1 MSEVKFTPLLG
12 GCDEGPVCSL
22 LEIGGTRLLLDCGSY
37 SHNINKT
44 KLLEISNDLVANGGI
59 DAVIISHA
67 DVIHLG
73 GLPLICGKNTFGGV
87 PVICTNPVYKFGQ
100 MVLYDLY
107 LNTEM
112 EGIDPNDNN
121 SKYHEKLY
129 DMDDIDK
136 SLSNV
141 HTVRYSQTIT
151 LAEVTDEYSFKH
163 ISFCAYPSG
172 RTLGGSIWRIRYGST
187 DVVYAMDINLK
198 REIVVDGAAAALDSL
213 PKNPA
218 LLIVEGGC
226 ISRNEGLSGRRK
238 KGDESSQLIQT
249 ILETVRD
256 VRTEG
261 NVLIPCESAARA
273 LEIMQILGKYWFE
286 NKLAQYHLIFL
297 SHMAHNILEFARCHL
312 EWASDL
318 LSADFFNGKQ
328 NPFELPAL
336 NLARSVREIERLY
349 PGPKVVIA
357 TDSSLSCGLS
367 KELLLK
373 WGGDPRSRIIFTD
386 ESDRGSFA
394 YEIRSKVPPIVVT
407 VNKPQRVELTG
418 EELANYQRE
427 VEKKRRDKEDIET
440 RERREKE
447 LSLLASTRGIMDDE
461 ERYDD
466 AEIESIITESNDSKK
481 KRSIWDI
488 SLAKSKKSKSSKTSK
503 FIEPQ
508 FPMFQSKDV
517 NLEYSEFGASISD
530 LVFPDNMAS
539 TSNTNKAKSDSMTSP
554 RSTQALISQNDE
566 IDKNEIPW
574 KLVAVSMRTQ
584 LTCSMKDVSLGGRAE
599 LKSIKTLLSKINPIR
614 VAVIRGSENDCENL
628 MSTIKA
634 TSVECYSPRNNES
647 VAFKVQGGSVKLS
660 INPSFL
666 PTVRRVKGIPDGENQ
681 EVICQL
687 YSLNGRITESET
699 TTDGVRIVKWKG
711 GIDEE
716 NTEQQLVNE
725 EVQEK
730 DVIGN
735 DGDILPDEYEN
746 SEMQLDISPCTSSLV
761 SIGEVTL
768 NSLKQQIESNGIAV
782 EYRIGS
788 EGAMLVLLG
797 QVLIKKDVNNFII
810 EGPPV
815 PTFWE
820 ARKALYQQFS
830 FV

>member
-1 MSEVKFTPLLG
+1 MSAEVRFTPLLG
-12 GCDEGPVCSL
+12 GSEEGPICSL
-22 LEIGGTRLLLDCGSY
+22 LEIGGARLLLDCGSY
-37 SHNINKT
+37 THDMNKT

-67 DVIHLG
+67 DMIHLG
-73 GLPLICGKNTFGGV
+73 GLPIICGKNTFGGV
-87 PVICTNPVYKFGQ
+87 PVVCTSPVYKFGQ

-107 LNTEM
+107 LNKEM
-112 EGIDPNDNN
+112 EGVDISDNT
-121 SKYHEKLY
+121 KHHEKVF

-141 HTVRYSQTIT
+141 HTVRYSQSVT
-151 LAEVTDEYSFKH
+151 LAEITDGYYRH
-163 ISFCAYPSG
+163 ISLCAYPSG

-187 DVVYAMDINLK
+187 DVVYAMDFNLK
-198 REIVVDGAAAALDSL
+198 RETVVDGAALDSL

-226 ISRNEGLSGRRK
+226 ISRNDGLTGSRRRK
-238 KGDESSQLIQT
+238 DRDDSSILIQT

-261 NVLIPCESAARA
+261 NVLIPCESAGRA
-273 LEIMQILGKYWFE
+273 LEIMQVLGKYWFE

-297 SHMAHNILEFARCHL
+297 SHMAHNIMEFARCHL

-318 LSADFFNGKQ
+318 LSQGFFNGKQ

-336 NLARSVREIERLY
+336 NVARSVREVERLY

-386 ESDRGSFA
+386 ESDKSSFA

-407 VNKPQRVELTG
+407 VTTPQRVELAG
-418 EELANYQRE
+418 EELANHQRDA
-427 VEKKRRDKEDIET
+427 EKKRRDKEDVEI
-440 RERREKE
+440 RERRQKE
-447 LSLLASTRGIMDDE
+447 LSLLTSTRGNLDEEERDDDLEVEEIKQTETNDDE
-461 ERYDD
+461 
-466 AEIESIITESNDSKK
+466 SKK
-481 KRSIWDI
+481 KRSIWDK
-488 SLAKSKKSKSSKTSK
+488 SPNKSKKSKTSKTSK

-508 FPMFQSKDV
+508 FPMFQSKEI
-517 NLEYSEFGASISD
+517 NLEYSEYGASISD
-530 LVFPDNMAS
+530 LVFQDMTTTSS
-539 TSNTNKAKSDSMTSP
+539 TTKTKNELTTASP
-554 RSTQALISQNDE
+554 RSSQALIAQTED

-584 LTCSMKDVSLGGRAE
+584 LTCSMKDVPLGGRAD
-599 LKSIKTLLSKINPIR
+599 LKATKILLSKVNPTR

-628 MSTIKA
+628 MNTIKA
-634 TSVECYSPRNNES
+634 TSVDCYCPKNNES
-647 VAFKVQGGSVKLS
+647 VSFKVQGGSVRLS
-660 INPSFL
+660 IDPSFL
-666 PTVRRVKGIPDGENQ
+666 PTVRKVKGIPDGESQ
-681 EVICQL
+681 EVVCQL
-687 YSLNGRITESET
+687 YSLNGRVAESDATTE
-699 TTDGVRIVKWKG
+699 GIRIVKWKG
-711 GIDEE
+711 GTEDEVLA
-716 NTEQQLVNE
+716 EQPANE
-725 EVQEK
+725 EGVEK
-730 DVIGN
+730 DEAAIDDVVPEI
-735 DGDILPDEYEN
+735 YEN
-746 SEMQLDISPCTSSLV
+746 EMQLEISQSTSSLV

-768 NSLKQQIESNGIAV
+768 NSLKQQIEANGTAV

-797 QVLIKKDVNNFII
+797 QVLIRKDVNNFII
-810 EGPPV
+810 EGPPI